1 MKLNE
6 FILDTFVK
14 SQLPPK
20 PPPKKIH
27 QIIFSTG
34 CISISL
40 IGSAYFYASDNAEY
54 FARFGSIILALA
66 FFQITLSREEFQD
79 SKLNWDRHRA
89 FTHINETKQQI
100 SHMGEALDLTF
111 DIKSAEIEQL
121 YRETEARRILAHG
134 QEDFRVFLESISQRL
149 EDADL
154 ETRSME
160 LLEETK
166 DFERRYRDAMKEI
179 IDWEK
184 LFFRLEGI
192 LLVWGTIQWGWGD
205 KIFF

>member
-1 MKLNE
+1 
-6 FILDTFVK
+6 
-14 SQLPPK
+14 
-20 PPPKKIH
+20 
-27 QIIFSTG
+27 
-34 CISISL
+34 
-40 IGSAYFYASDNAEY
+40 
-54 FARFGSIILALA
+54 
-66 FFQITLSREEFQD
+66 
-79 SKLNWDRHRA
+79 
-89 FTHINETKQQI
+89 
-100 SHMGEALDLTF
+100 MGEALDLTF